1 MRHSAGD
8 RGTWSPLSRCT
19 ISLRER
25 CIILRVRLPDETLAM
40 PGYEVL
46 RRLQHVAGMLKIVRG
61 NAKEIETY
69 FARLNDPA
77 DPVPLLRL
85 WNPDDRSVFDA
96 HLDEVERLVFNFLS
110 ACYSRV
116 EFYRTLVDARLVERP
131 LRVEYDDR
139 IRAFSGSPLHRWI
152 FALRR
157 LMQHHALPVTRGE
170 LNFAHGGPLRTTLLI
185 DLEHL
190 RKYHADEFT
199 GPARAYMGDRA
210 EQDFLKASSEYVDS
224 LSQFDGW
231 FGPAYVAT
239 HLGEA
244 ETFLAARDA
253 AIREYLGELLGD
265 P

>member
-1 MRHSAGD
+1 
-8 RGTWSPLSRCT
+8 
-19 ISLRER
+19 
-25 CIILRVRLPDETLAM
+25 M

-46 RRLQHVAGMLKIVRG
+46 RRLQHVAGILKIARG
-61 NAKEIETY
+61 NASEIEAY
-69 FARLNDPA
+69 FARLNDPV

-85 WNPDDRSVFDA
+85 WDPDNRDSFDA

-116 EFYRTLVDARLVERP
+116 EFYRMLVEAGLVEGP

-139 IRAFSGSPLHRWI
+139 VGAFSRSPLHRWM

-170 LNFAHGGPLRTTLLI
+170 LNFAQGAPLQTTPLI

-190 RKYHADEFT
+190 RKHHADEFS

-210 EQDFLKASSEYVDS
+210 EQDFLDASSEYVDS

-231 FGPAYVAT
+231 FGPAYVAA
-239 HLGEA
+239 HIDEA
-244 ETFLAARDA
+244 EAFIAARDA
-253 AIREYLGELLGD
+253 AIREYRRELLGE